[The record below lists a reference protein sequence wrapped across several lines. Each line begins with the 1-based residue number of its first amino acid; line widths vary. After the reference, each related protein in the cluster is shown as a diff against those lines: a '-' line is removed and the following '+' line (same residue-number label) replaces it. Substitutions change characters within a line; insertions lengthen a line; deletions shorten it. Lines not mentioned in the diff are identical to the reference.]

1 MQILR
6 LHVNFSLAETTAA
19 VNIQIAEVTEVA
31 THSVLNHTD
40 SSVLVLYGTT
50 PVVSD
55 PRCLLHDVNIKETVY
70 LLFFYPP
77 NNPSKPSND

>member
-6 LHVNFSLAETTAA
+6 LHVNFSAAA
-19 VNIQIAEVTEVA
+19 VNIQIAEVTEVTEVA
-31 THSVLNHTD
+31 THSVLRHTD
-40 SSVLVLYGTT
+40 SSVLVLYGST
-50 PVVSD
+50 PIVSD

-77 NNPSKPSND
+77 NNPSKPRDD